1 MSFNYDKLK
10 GRIIEKFGT
19 QYKFAEA
26 MEWSERTLCLK
37 LSSSRSWKQAD
48 ICKAI
53 SLLDLK
59 EEDIPTYFFKQKVQN
74 IEQKQ
79 KAKGECA

>member
-1 MSFNYDKLK
+1 MCFNYDKLK

-19 QYKFAEA
+19 QYRFAEA

-37 LSSSRSWKQAD
+37 LSSSRSWKQED

-53 SLLDLK
+53 FLLELK
-59 EEDIPTYFFKQKVQN
+59 EKDIPTYFFKQRVQN
-74 IEQKQ
+74 IEQIS
-79 KAKGECA
+79 KGECA